1 MQTTKG
7 QPMTE
12 LSNTPLP
19 TLAEMA
25 NEAAA
30 ACEQSARRTVQQA
43 ATCGRALLAAKEQV
57 PHGEWMSWVQ
67 LNFTHGH
74 AQATRYM
81 QVANYAASHSLDD
94 AMSVQSVLRLIADE
108 RAAERATT
116 TSPPAKKQPVWQDPA
131 YMPPAGLP
139 ASWGTIVDHK
149 ATQTPAERQQAP
161 QKPVQAARLTHPE
174 HPSGGL
180 GRLVG
185 KASDVSTDG
194 SGVNATLTQATQQ
207 PAEPIEPEIVRET
220 SVLVFQR
227 RQMLRVGRLYIL
239 TPEGFD
245 EVDP

>member
-1 MQTTKG
+1 
-7 QPMTE
+7 MTE
-12 LSNTPLP
+12 LSTLSLP
-19 TLAEMA
+19 TLADLA
-25 NEAAA
+25 NKAAEA
-30 ACEQSARRTVQQA
+30 CDKSARRTVQQA
-43 ATCGRALLAAKEQV
+43 AVCGRALLAAREQI
-57 PHGEWMSWVQ
+57 PHGEWMGWVRA
-67 LNFTHGH
+67 NFDYDHSL
-74 AQATRYM
+74 ATRYM
-81 QVANYAASHSLDD
+81 QVANYAASHNLDD
-94 AMSVQSVLRLIADE
+94 ATSVESVLRLIADE
-108 RAAERATT
+108 RAAERAAANPEPAWAEPADM
-116 TSPPAKKQPVWQDPA
+116 PPPE
-131 YMPPAGLP
+131 PPAGP
-139 ASWGTIVDHK
+139 KTIVDHK

-194 SGVNATLTQATQQ
+194 SGVNATHTQATQQ

>member
-149 ATQTPAERQQAP
+149 AAQTPAERQQAP
-161 QKPVQAARLTHPE
+161 QKPA
-174 HPSGGL
+174 
-180 GRLVG
+180 
-185 KASDVSTDG
+185 
-194 SGVNATLTQATQQ
+194 QATQQ
-207 PAEPIEPEIVRET
+207 PAEPIEPEIVREA

-227 RQMLRVGRLYIL
+227 RQMLRVGRLYLL

-245 EVDP
+245 EVDE